1 MNKQRGAGCALNS
14 GHWAI
19 TEELFRG
26 LLDILKFPALAVFAV
41 LVVAFLAL
49 QKSPAEFV
57 TANPDDLLLKLA
69 ALGREG
75 KSVLCNPE
83 NIERYLSIRIDKAGA
98 SGNATFNS
106 AATVNAPDQ
115 TIAGNYSKFQSG
127 ASTVCRLQLQ
137 IAGHRF
143 CDTDSARAQRL
154 IGRRVQTRLAVPGEA
169 GVYDHGYEL
178 TRDASERTLIGWR
191 EPSRSC
197 PADVEVVV
205 AVR

>member
-1 MNKQRGAGCALNS
+1 MNKQRGAECALNP

-19 TEELFRG
+19 AEEFFRE
-26 LLDILKFPALAVFAV
+26 LLNALKFPALAFLAVFA
-41 LVVAFLAL
+41 VAFLAL
-49 QKSPAEFV
+49 QKAPTEFAAAE
-57 TANPDDLLLKLA
+57 TDDLLLKLA

-75 KSVLCNPE
+75 KTVLCDPG
-83 NIERYLSIRIDKAGA
+83 NIERYLSIQIDKAGTG
-98 SGNATFNS
+98 ST
-106 AATVNAPDQ
+106 AAVNTPNQ
-115 TIAGNYSKFQSG
+115 VVSGNYSKFQSG
-127 ASTVCRLQLQ
+127 TSTVCRLQLQ
-137 IAGHRF
+137 VAGHRF

-154 IGRRVQTRLAVPGEA
+154 VGRRVQTGLAVPGEA

-178 TRDASERTLIGWR
+178 TRDPKERSLIGWR